1 MALYHFSVK
10 VLSRSSRNT
19 VRAVAYRAGC
29 KLTDERTG
37 ETFNYE
43 KKPVQHVELV
53 LPHDAPTW
61 AREIQDLIKA
71 DRKHGVQAFSDKV
84 EAAEKRVDAQVYR
97 EFEFALHRE
106 LTDEQNIALARE
118 FVQDQICVHG
128 MAAQMNFHFDVD
140 EETGDEKPHCHVVA
154 TMRKLTETGFGPKE
168 REWNA
173 KPFLCELREK
183 WEEYSNT
190 HLKLHGHD
198 IQIDHR
204 SNQERGIEMEP
215 QPKMGRNVLE
225 LEKRLR
231 VREGD
236 ENHGPITDKAK
247 TFHETELRNLYR
259 IVRNPDVVLDIVTKH
274 HATFMWA
281 DVQKVIHRYV
291 DEAPLFQ
298 RLEAKL
304 KNSSELLLLRP
315 GDNARDIY
323 TTRDML
329 KAERSLVESAE
340 TLDKAKTHSVA
351 EYSIIKGIQ
360 DANNTIGELS
370 RDQVRAI
377 YHLADTGQI
386 KCMVGIAGAGKTT
399 ALGVCQDVW
408 KEAGYNVYG
417 LTPTGK
423 AAQNLEESGIKST
436 TLHKFLKSYEEG
448 RCQYNANSVLVLDE
462 AGMVDVPRFGKLLSA
477 VEKLGVKLVV
487 VGDGAQLQPVE
498 AGPAFRLV
506 TERLGKSELT
516 TVVRQKSEWQRE
528 ATVLFGKQQTQ
539 EAIQTYVDKGFVKV
553 IDEGETLDKRDKTKE
568 ALVQAWHG
576 SLKDSPDK
584 STLILAHTN
593 KDVNDLNTKARGVLK
608 ESGHLSG
615 NEYKYTIK
623 KEVEDDFGKR
633 NIRSEE
639 KPFSQGDRIVFT
651 RNNYGLGVKNGSLGT
666 ITELDKQKV
675 QVKLDDG
682 KEVTFAPKLNP
693 HFDQGWAVT
702 IHKSQG
708 TTVDKTYVLASY
720 EMTQNLT
727 YVAMTRH
734 RDNVHVFGSSL
745 DFWRS
750 EKLPEVLSKSGEKL
764 SAGDYLDADSL
775 NKLMQKDDH
784 LLTKIFNRISNEL
797 DAMGAVTKKAF
808 WQVAD
813 HFLGVQREKEIRVT
827 PDHTQSS
834 IREEVRA
841 ETLLK
846 DEAKVPQKPI
856 RIDGTAVFEELTQ
869 QCTQKLYAYLNE
881 ERRALN
887 PDLINRVNWQAEK
900 AANFIFHGHTL
911 KGTQPTDKEAK
922 HFLLRAKYELNRI
935 PEIRHELTHKWQQ
948 AGSYKGESDELIA
961 HLIAERQASIEGRMY
976 LEAKQKGFK
985 ALSNI
990 PNLATKE
997 FKANRAVT
1005 ESFAQGLASKH
1016 GLSTS
1021 AAKNCAKDM
1030 LRYQETF
1037 GEKPSSGQIS
1047 AMVQISRDF
1056 DKEGYPAS
1064 MGHANIEYLRRRDG
1078 DLRFRELA
1086 SQGKDLSGFRDFP
1099 YKSQTYGELE
1109 DRVKVQEKEQL
1120 ARIVEENTRN
1130 YDRGMSM

>member
-53 LPHDAPTW
+53 LPHDAPAW
-61 AREIQDLIKA
+61 AKEIQELIKA
-71 DRKHGVQAFSDKV
+71 DRREGVQAFTDKV

-106 LTDEQNIALARE
+106 LSDEQNIALARE
-118 FVQDQICVHG
+118 FVQDQICSHG

-140 EETGDEKPHCHVVA
+140 EETGEEKPHCHVVA
-154 TMRKLTETGFGPKE
+154 TMRKLEETGFGPKE
-168 REWNA
+168 RDWNA
-173 KPFLCELREK
+173 KPFLCEMREK

-204 SNQERGIEMEP
+204 SNVDRGIEMDP

-225 LEKRLR
+225 LEKRLQAR
-231 VREGD
+231 DGD
-236 ENHGPITDKAK
+236 ENHGPITDRAK
-247 TFHETELRNLYR
+247 IFHETELRNLYR

-274 HATFMWA
+274 QATFMWA

-298 RLEAKL
+298 RLETKL
-304 KNSSELLLLRP
+304 KNSNELLLLRP
-315 GDNARDIY
+315 GDNAQAIY

-340 TLDKAKTHSVA
+340 TLDKTKSHGVEEQT
-351 EYSIIKGIQ
+351 IIKGIQ
-360 DANNTIGELS
+360 NANNTLGELS
-370 RDQVRAI
+370 RDQVKAI

-399 ALGVCQDVW
+399 ALGVCHDIW
-408 KEAGYNVYG
+408 KAEGYNVYG

-423 AAQNLEESGIKST
+423 AAQNLEESGIKSN

-462 AGMVDVPRFGKLLSA
+462 AGMVDVPRFGKLMNA
-477 VEKLGVKLVV
+477 VEQLGVKLVV

-528 ATVLFGKQQTQ
+528 ATVLFGKQHTQ

-553 IDEGETLDKRDKTKE
+553 IDEGEASDKREKTKE
-568 ALVQAWHG
+568 TLVHAWH
-576 SLKDSPDK
+576 KFFKESPDK

-593 KDVNDLNTKARGVLK
+593 RDVNDLNTQARGVLK
-608 ESGHLSG
+608 QSGHLVG
-615 NEYKYTIK
+615 QEYTYTIK
-623 KEVEDDFGKR
+623 KEVEEDFGSR
-633 NIRSEE
+633 GVRSED

-682 KEVTFAPKLNP
+682 KDVVFAPKLNP

-708 TTVDKTYVLASY
+708 TTVDKTFVLASY
-720 EMTQNLT
+720 EMTQNLA

-734 RDNVHVFGSSL
+734 RDDTQVYGSSN
-745 DFWRS
+745 DFMQA
-750 EKLPEVLSKSGEKL
+750 EKLPEILSKSGEKL
-764 SAGDYLDADSL
+764 GAADYLDGDSL
-775 NKLMQKDDH
+775 NKLMEKEDK
-784 LLTKIFNRISNEL
+784 LLTKIFDRAANEL
-797 DAMGAVTKKAF
+797 DAMGVVAKKAF

-813 HFLGVQREKEIRVT
+813 HFLGTRRDKEI
-827 PDHTQSS
+827 PAPYNS

-841 ETLLK
+841 TEVLQ
-846 DEAKVPQKPI
+846 QKPKVSDKLKSVYEEMKQPAFDNAI
-856 RIDGTAVFEELTQ
+856 VVKRAFEKGLQAYGQEQAIEYWDSKKEAYIQYHQQNINKVETELHSPLLNNLTDKWKDQARGFAQQDPLKVLGLLDKLKNDEMDRRETQAAETRAAQEHQAKRDHINGAYQNYKELQYRFNDKPDDALREELKKCSQELMKDKTFME
-869 QCTQKLYAYLNE
+869 N
-881 ERRALN
+881 
-887 PDLINRVNWQAEK
+887 
-900 AANFIFHGHTL
+900 L
-911 KGTQPTDKEAK
+911 KIADAKEAMLIEQIATK
-922 HFLLRAKYELNRI
+922 KQLQEQERIQEHIHSLNRD
-935 PEIRHELTHKWQQ
+935 T
-948 AGSYKGESDELIA
+948 
-961 HLIAERQASIEGRMY
+961 
-976 LEAKQKGFK
+976 
-985 ALSNI
+985 
-990 PNLATKE
+990 
-997 FKANRAVT
+997 
-1005 ESFAQGLASKH
+1005 
-1016 GLSTS
+1016 
-1021 AAKNCAKDM
+1021 
-1030 LRYQETF
+1030 
-1037 GEKPSSGQIS
+1037 
-1047 AMVQISRDF
+1047 
-1056 DKEGYPAS
+1056 
-1064 MGHANIEYLRRRDG
+1064 
-1078 DLRFRELA
+1078 
-1086 SQGKDLSGFRDFP
+1086 
-1099 YKSQTYGELE
+1099 
-1109 DRVKVQEKEQL
+1109 
-1120 ARIVEENTRN
+1120 
-1130 YDRGMSM
+1130 GMSL